1 MSFLSRLLFPPK
13 CAACKVLLDW
23 YETDGVTALC
33 PSCLEKWI
41 AEKNVTCGICG
52 KKVTHCSCVT
62 GEMRKA
68 RCAGFR
74 KLTYYQ
80 GRTREP
86 VPNRLIYHIK
96 ESRSAQTHAFLARE
110 LQSAIEELLPCV
122 EDRQKAV
129 LTFVPRSRSAKMKYG
144 TDQAEELARAL
155 AKVTDLPCRKLIR
168 RASGRGGEQK
178 TLSAS
183 ARLKNA
189 THSFVL
195 SRGVDVRGKTVV
207 LVDDIVT
214 TGASMATCTRLLRH
228 VGAQQ
233 VYCLSIASNDV
244 NREIT

>member
-96 ESRSAQTHAFLARE
+96 ESRSAQTHAFLAKE
-110 LQSAIEELLPCV
+110 LQAAVGDLLPCA
-122 EDRQKAV
+122 EDRQNAV

>member
-110 LQSAIEELLPCV
+110 LQSAIEELLPCA
-122 EDRQKAV
+122 EDRQNAV

-155 AKVTDLPCRKLIR
+155 AKVTNLPCRRLIR
-168 RASGRGGEQK
+168 RASGQGGEQK
-178 TLSAS
+178 SLSAS

-189 THSFVL
+189 KHSFAL
-195 SRGVDVRGKTVV
+195 SRGVDVCGKTVIV
-207 LVDDIVT
+207 VDDIVT
-214 TGASMATCTRLLRH
+214 TGASVAACTRLLRRA
-228 VGAQQ
+228 GANR
-233 VYCLSIASNDV
+233 VYCLSIASNDA

>member
-110 LQSAIEELLPCV
+110 LQSAIEELLPCA
-122 EDRQKAV
+122 EDRQNTV
-129 LTFVPRSRSAKMKYG
+129 LTYVPRGRSAKIKYG

>member
-23 YETDGVTALC
+23 YEADGVTALC
-33 PSCLEKWI
+33 PSCAKKWI

-52 KKVTHCSCVT
+52 KKVTLCSCAT
-62 GEMRKA
+62 EEMRKA
-68 RCAGFR
+68 KCAGFR

-110 LQSAIEELLPCV
+110 LQAAVEELLPCA
-122 EDRQKAV
+122 EDRQNAV
-129 LTFVPRSRSAKMKYG
+129 LTFIPRGRSAKMKHG

-155 AKVTDLPCRKLIR
+155 GKVTDLLCRKLIR
-168 RASGRGGEQK
+168 RASGQGGEQK
-178 TLSAS
+178 SLSAS

-189 THSFVL
+189 KHSFAL
-195 SRGVDVRGKTVV
+195 SRGVDVCGKTVIV
-207 LVDDIVT
+207 VDDIVT
-214 TGASMATCTRLLRH
+214 TGASVAACTRLLRH
-228 VGAQQ
+228 AGANR
-233 VYCLSIASNDV
+233 VYCLSVASNDA

>member
-110 LQSAIEELLPCV
+110 LQSAIEELLPCA
-122 EDRQKAV
+122 EDRQNAV

-144 TDQAEELARAL
+144 TDQAEELVRAL